1 MHPQRTRSTRLGGNN
16 ASQPLGSP
24 IHPTKYPLSPSSSI
38 RSNGGKGT
46 LEAGAGS
53 VADLDYSGRA
63 SSLGNSVPYEPPKFR
78 TFQERKK
85 EKDRQLALA
94 AGREWHDPDV
104 PTSSS
109 VAELAQEL
117 VHHSRPEYPTSMKSS
132 LSMPSPRSPTPNWP
146 GREPSIILPGVGVP
160 LAPAN
165 ILSSDIATVRPNNAR
180 RPLPSPTQRTNSIS
194 SDIALSAHNFRES
207 GLPRAQ
213 GPPEPSV
220 VTIARSPIKPEP
232 PARSYPDGVPTS
244 APNNTRR
251 LPKPK
256 ASVSSIRQQ
265 IEQTTLA
272 NGETPEPLSAA
283 RAPGGSASIDYGP
296 VWRRDAF
303 NRTDTVTSVKS
314 LDRYGACQPTE
325 RPLPMP
331 PVGVGSSRSL
341 DRKPVAVSPMTTTP
355 SIGRSSPS
363 VGLPSVSVQASA
375 DGAAPYR
382 SSTETYKVPGG
393 RACPPDLPAIVAPS
407 DTETGDSRDDH
418 VEVPARIPS
427 PMRSYSYS
435 TVPKISVASMA
446 TEDFDTMPANI
457 PGIVL
462 PGGGD
467 GVSDIVISFGAPEV
481 PAIVMP
487 EDEQPSSSERARE
500 PPVQRSGPGIFC
512 ERCDTAIIGRIVSAM
527 DKRWHPACFQCS
539 TCRTLLE
546 HVSSYEHD
554 GKAYCH
560 MDYHD
565 LFAPKCHYCETAIV
579 DSRYITIDDPA
590 LGHRYYHELHFFCGE
605 CGDPFLDPSKSSS
618 AGTEFNKGADS
629 KQESDDL
636 TKEFIINGKH
646 AFCVECDVKLHRPKC
661 AGCRKPIRDEA
672 LGAMGAKWHK
682 ECFCCAQCDA
692 SFPNGT
698 FFPMDDEPFC
708 QDCYTASLQNGR

>member
-1 MHPQRTRSTRLGGNN
+1 MQHQRTRSTRLGGNN

-46 LEAGAGS
+46 LEAGARS
-53 VADLDYSGRA
+53 VSDLDYSSRA

-109 VAELAQEL
+109 VAELGQEL
-117 VHHSRPEYPTSMKSS
+117 GHHSRPEYPTSMKSS

-146 GREPSIILPGVGVP
+146 GREPSIILPGVGIP

-180 RPLPSPTQRTNSIS
+180 RPLPLPTQRTNSIS
-194 SDIALSAHNFRES
+194 SDITLSTHGSREN
-207 GLPRAQ
+207 GLPKVQ

-220 VTIARSPIKPEP
+220 VSIAGSSIKPEP
-232 PARSYPDGVPTS
+232 PARNYPDGVPTPV
-244 APNNTRR
+244 PNSTRR

-272 NGETPEPLSAA
+272 EGETPELLSAA
-283 RAPGGSASIDYGP
+283 RAPAGSASIDYGP
-296 VWRRDAF
+296 VWPRDAF

-341 DRKPVAVSPMTTTP
+341 DRKPVAVSPMTTIP

-363 VGLPSVSVQASA
+363 VGLPSVSVRASA
-375 DGAAPYR
+375 EGSAPYR
-382 SSTETYKVPGG
+382 PSTEVYKMPGG
-393 RACPPDLPAIVAPS
+393 SARPPGIPAIVIPS
-407 DTETGDSRDDH
+407 DTEASELRDHH
-418 VEVPARIPS
+418 VEVPARVPS

-435 TVPKISVASMA
+435 TVPKISVATMA

-462 PGGGD
+462 PEGEE
-467 GVSDIVISFGAPEV
+467 GVSGIVISFGAPEV
-481 PAIVMP
+481 PTIVMP
-487 EDEQPSSSERARE
+487 DDEQSSSSERASDQ
-500 PPVQRSGPGIFC
+500 PVQRSGPGIFC
-512 ERCDTAIIGRIVSAM
+512 ERCDTAIIGRIVTAM
-527 DKRWHPACFQCS
+527 NKRWHPACFQCS

-565 LFAPKCHYCETAIV
+565 VREGTSLKSCDLEDCADCKMF
-579 DSRYITIDDPA
+579 
-590 LGHRYYHELHFFCGE
+590 
-605 CGDPFLDPSKSSS
+605 SKSYSHRNVIIVRLRSWTRGTLRSTIRPSDTATTTNSTSS
-618 AGTEFNKGADS
+618 AESVEIHSWILPSRRRLVPSSIRGLIRS
-629 KQESDDL
+629 KNRM
-636 TKEFIINGKH
+636 T
-646 AFCVECDVKLHRPKC
+646 
-661 AGCRKPIRDEA
+661 
-672 LGAMGAKWHK
+672 
-682 ECFCCAQCDA
+682 
-692 SFPNGT
+692 
-698 FFPMDDEPFC
+698 
-708 QDCYTASLQNGR
+708 